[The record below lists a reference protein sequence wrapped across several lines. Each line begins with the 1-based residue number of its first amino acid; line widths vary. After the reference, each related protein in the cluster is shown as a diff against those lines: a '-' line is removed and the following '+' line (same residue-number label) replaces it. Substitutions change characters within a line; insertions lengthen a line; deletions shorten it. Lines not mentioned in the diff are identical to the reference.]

1 MPGTPL
7 DQQILEYLIRQP
19 DAKDT
24 LEGIIEWWLPGVRL
38 GIKPDEVERVLG
50 ELVAKGW
57 VTATG
62 TGSRVVVYGLQRLH
76 LDDIKRFLSSRRES
90 GKNGEHPSDLL
101 GW

>member
-24 LEGIIEWWLPGVRL
+24 LEGIIEWWLPRARP

-50 ELVAKGW
+50 ELAAKDW
-57 VTATG
+57 VTVTE
-62 TGSRVVVYGLQRLH
+62 TGSRVVVYGLQRLR
-76 LDDIKRFLSSRRES
+76 LDDIKRFLSSREQS
-90 GKNGEHPSDLL
+90 GKNG
-101 GW
+101 